1 MMIKRMVFA
10 LALTGTCMSLQAQTI
25 DDALRFSTTSPSG
38 TTRAQSVGGAL
49 GALGG
54 EASSLYV
61 NPAGVGFFR
70 TNDFSF
76 TVGFQNISN
85 TGTYLN
91 TKGDDNKFIPLISN
105 VTLIFGG
112 RRKRPDSKWQN
123 FSFGLGLNRTQNYNQ
138 RIYYT
143 GNNTSSS
150 LSLNYYLDAEAAGV
164 TNPNEQLGGSQTIGS
179 LAHTSALAYQTGL
192 ISPYTN
198 SNNQPDGT
206 FYSAAQ
212 AKDRSIN
219 VKQENIVD
227 AKGGAYDVAFAFAA
241 NYDDKLYLGGSLN
254 IPTITYKNSRTWKET
269 NQNTVATDL
278 NNFDVTENLRSEGTG
293 VNLKIGG
300 IYKPV
305 KALSLGA
312 AFHSPSWMSFT
323 DTYRTDMTTS
333 TKTLGVRSFSSTDT
347 NNGFEDESKYTV
359 RTPWKGIL
367 SAAFLFAPSADTR
380 RPTGFI
386 TFDYE
391 YMDYAS
397 MRMRLKNDNSFDKE
411 DSDLRN
417 QAIKSTYQGASNFRV
432 GGELKLHVIAF
443 RLGYSLYGS
452 PYKSSTIDG
461 KREYFS
467 GGIGYRNRGFYMDLG
482 LVYGS
487 NTYTSQPYVLSSNA
501 DPADH
506 YTTPAPASIDSKQAN
521 INATFGWK
529 F

>member
-1 MMIKRMVFA
+1 MIKRMVFV
-10 LALTGTCMSLQAQTI
+10 LALTGTCTSLHAQTI
-25 DDALRFSTTSPSG
+25 EDALRYSISSPSG

-61 NPAGVGFFR
+61 NPAGLGFFR

-76 TVGFQNISN
+76 TVGLQNISN
-85 TGTYLN
+85 SSTYLN
-91 TKGDDNKFIPLISN
+91 TKGDENKFIPLISN
-105 VTLIFGG
+105 ATLIFGG
-112 RRKRPDSKWQN
+112 RRKKPESKWQN
-123 FSFGLGLNRTQNYNQ
+123 FSFGLGLTRTQNYNQ

-164 TNPNEQLGGSQTIGS
+164 TNPDLQLGGDQTIGS

-192 ISPYTN
+192 ISPYLDN
-198 SNNQPDGT
+198 GQPDGF

-212 AKDRSIN
+212 AQDRSIN
-219 VKQENIVD
+219 VKQENIIN

-254 IPTITYKNSRTWKET
+254 IPTISYKSERTWRET
-269 NQNTVATDL
+269 NQNSVPTDL
-278 NNFDVTENLRSEGTG
+278 NTFDVREHLRTEGTG
-293 VNLKIGG
+293 INLKVGG

-305 KALSLGA
+305 RSFSVGA
-312 AFHSPSWMSFT
+312 TFHSPSWISFT
-323 DTYRTDMTTS
+323 DTYSTDMTTS
-333 TKTLGVRSFSSTDT
+333 TKTLGVRTFSSRDT
-347 NNGFEDESKYTV
+347 YDGFEDESKYTV
-359 RTPWKGIL
+359 RTPWKGVV
-367 SAAFLFAPSADTR
+367 SATYLFSPSADTR
-380 RPTGFI
+380 KPTGFI
-386 TFDYE
+386 SFDYE

-397 MRMRLKNDNSFDKE
+397 MKMRFRNDASFDKE
-411 DSDLRN
+411 DSDQRN
-417 QAIKSTYQGASNFRV
+417 NAIKSTYQAASNIRV
-432 GGELKLHVIAF
+432 GGELKLHIIAF
-443 RLGYSLYGS
+443 RLGYALYGS
-452 PYKSSTIDG
+452 PYKNGAIDG
-461 KREYFS
+461 KRQYYT

-487 NTYTSQPYVLSSNA
+487 NNFSDQPYVLAANA
-501 DPADH
+501 DPADR
-506 YTTPAPASIDSKQAN
+506 YTTPAAARINSKQTN

>member
-1 MMIKRMVFA
+1 MMIKRMVFV
-10 LALTGTCMSLQAQTI
+10 LALSGTCMSLHAQTI
-25 DDALRFSTTSPSG
+25 EDALRFSTTSPSG

-61 NPAGVGFFR
+61 NPAGLGFFR

-76 TVGFQNISN
+76 TVGIQNISN

-91 TKGDDNKFIPLISN
+91 TKADDNKTIPLISN

-138 RIYYT
+138 RTYYT
-143 GNNTSSS
+143 GNNNSSS

-164 TNPNEQLGGSQTIGS
+164 TNPDQQLGGSQTIGS
-179 LAHTSALAYQTGL
+179 LAHTSALAYPTGL
-192 ISPYTN
+192 ISPFLD
-198 SNNQPDGT
+198 NNDQPDGT
-206 FYSAAQ
+206 FFSAAQ
-212 AKDRSIN
+212 AVDRSVN
-219 VKQENIVD
+219 VKQENIID
-227 AKGGAYDVAFAFAA
+227 TKGGAYDVAFAFAA
-241 NYDDKLYLGGSLN
+241 NYDDKLYLGGSVN
-254 IPTITYKNSRTWKET
+254 IPTITFKNSRTWKET
-269 NQNTVATDL
+269 NLNTALTDL
-278 NNFDVTENLRSEGTG
+278 NSFDVTETLKSEGTG
-293 VNLKIGG
+293 INLKVGG
-300 IYKPV
+300 IYKPF
-305 KALSLGA
+305 KPLSLGA
-312 AFHSPSWMSFT
+312 TFHSPSWISFT

-333 TKTLGVRSFSSTDT
+333 TKTFGVLSASSTET
-347 NNGFEDESKYTV
+347 NDGFEDESKYTV
-359 RTPWKGIL
+359 RTPWKGVL
-367 SAAFLFAPSADTR
+367 SATYLFAPSADTR
-380 RPTGFI
+380 KPTGFI
-386 TFDYE
+386 SFDYE

-397 MRMRLKNDNSFDKE
+397 MKMRFRNDQSFDRE

-417 QAIKSTYQGASNFRV
+417 DAIKATYQAASNIRV

-443 RLGYSLYGS
+443 RLGYALYGS
-452 PYKSSTIDG
+452 PYKNGAIDG
-461 KREYFS
+461 KRQYYT

-487 NTYTSQPYVLSSNA
+487 NTYTDQPYVLSSNA
-501 DPADH
+501 DPADN
-506 YTTPAPASIDSKQAN
+506 YTTPAPAEIKSKQAN

>member
-10 LALTGTCMSLQAQTI
+10 LALTGTCVSLHAQTI

-54 EASSLYV
+54 ESSSLYV
-61 NPAGVGFFR
+61 NPAGLGFFR

-112 RRKRPDSKWQN
+112 RRKKPDSKWQN

-143 GNNTSSS
+143 GTNTSSS

-164 TNPNEQLGGSQTIGS
+164 TNPQEQLGGSQTIGS

-192 ISPYTN
+192 ISPYM
-198 SNNQPDGT
+198 NNGQPDGF

-212 AKDRSIN
+212 AQDRSIN

-241 NYDDKLYLGGSLN
+241 NYDDKLYLGGSVN
-254 IPTITYKNSRTWKET
+254 IPTMTYKNSRTWKET
-269 NQNTVATDL
+269 NQNTVPTDL
-278 NNFDVTENLRSEGTG
+278 NSFDVTESLRSEGTG
-293 VNLKIGG
+293 INLKVGG

-312 AFHSPSWMSFT
+312 TFHSPSWISFT
-323 DTYRTDMTTS
+323 DNYRTDMTTS
-333 TKTLGVRSFSSTDT
+333 TKTFGVLSASSTET
-347 NNGFEDESKYTV
+347 NDGYEDESKYTV
-359 RTPWKGIL
+359 RTPWKGVL

-380 RPTGFI
+380 KPTGFI

-397 MRMRLKNDNSFDKE
+397 MKMRFRNDNSFDKE

-417 QAIKSTYQGASNFRV
+417 QAIKSTYQGASNIRV

-443 RLGYSLYGS
+443 RLGYALYGS
-452 PYKSSTIDG
+452 PYKNITIDG
-461 KREYFS
+461 KREYFT

-487 NTYTSQPYVLSSNA
+487 NTITSQPYVLSSNA

-506 YTTPAPASIDSKQAN
+506 YTTPAAAKIDSKQAN